1 MERSAFSV
9 RARLDIVRAP
19 LFLPSIPGD
28 AMTSWRT
35 GYWRVYNILVRAFG
49 ASALVAGLGFIVWG
63 VLRLLQLGLQPAEGT
78 PGLMLLLVGL
88 ISAALG
94 AGILGVPTYRPDLG
108 DPAWQFDPFGA
119 KARESPSTQRSW
131 WTGDR

>member
-1 MERSAFSV
+1 M
-9 RARLDIVRAP
+9 
-19 LFLPSIPGD
+19 
-28 AMTSWRT
+28 SWYS

-49 ASALVAGLGFIVWG
+49 ATAVVAGLAFLGWG
-63 VLRLLQLGLQPAEGT
+63 ILRLLQLGLQPSEGT
-78 PGLMLLLVGL
+78 PGLMLLLVGVL
-88 ISAALG
+88 AAGLG

-119 KARESPSTQRSW
+119 KSKQIPATKRSW